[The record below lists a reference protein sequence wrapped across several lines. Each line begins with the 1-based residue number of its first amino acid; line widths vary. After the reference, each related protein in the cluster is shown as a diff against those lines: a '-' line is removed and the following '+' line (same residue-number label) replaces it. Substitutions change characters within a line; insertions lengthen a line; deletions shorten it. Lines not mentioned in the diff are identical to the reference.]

1 MWWEVFLCQKIHSP
15 HTTLEVVAL
24 EVARPRS
31 SRWARGSWF
40 FIFLLV
46 LGGFWGVGVSG
57 EGRGGPG
64 GGPGG
69 PGGGPGALEV
79 VDLEVA
85 RSRTSMRTVYYF

>member
-1 MWWEVFLCQKIHSP
+1 MG
-15 HTTLEVVAL
+15 A
-24 EVARPRS
+24 
-31 SRWARGSWF
+31 
-40 FIFLLV
+40 
-46 LGGFWGVGVSG
+46 SG

-85 RSRTSMRTVYYF
+85 RSRTSMRIVYYF